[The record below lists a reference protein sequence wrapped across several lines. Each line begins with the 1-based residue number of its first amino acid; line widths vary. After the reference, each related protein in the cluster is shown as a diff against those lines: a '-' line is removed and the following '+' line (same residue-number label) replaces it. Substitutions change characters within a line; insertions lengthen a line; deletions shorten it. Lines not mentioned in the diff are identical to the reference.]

1 MSIPVNGVF
10 FGSLKTVRWKK
21 NEKNSHLKTTFIRVQ
36 ILMVALSTTTSSLQK
51 CFSGTSRKIIYP
63 NLWN

>member
-1 MSIPVNGVF
+1 MGF
-10 FGSLKTVRWKK
+10 FELPENSEMEKK
-21 NEKNSHLKTTFIRVQ
+21 MKKNSHLKTTFIRVQ
-36 ILMVALSTTTSSLQK
+36 ILIVALSTTTSSLQK